1 MYSGRAD
8 GKESGKGNGHMAD
21 VENEKKKAYLRQYRD
36 AVRQMKRAEER
47 INEMRIT
54 KMYPSPLMPDGMPH
68 AHEPSDLSGY
78 AAMLDREERKY
89 LKYRYQRIRLCKEI
103 TDKIE
108 RLESED
114 EKDVLT
120 YRYIKFMKWEDIC
133 RKMGRSWQ
141 QVHRIHAKSLKNFK
155 M

>member
-1 MYSGRAD
+1 
-8 GKESGKGNGHMAD
+8 MAD
-21 VENEKKKAYLRQYRD
+21 VENEKKKAYLWQYRD

-47 INEMRIT
+47 INEMRSA

-68 AHEPSDLSGY
+68 SHEPSDLSGY

-89 LKYRYQRIRLCKEI
+89 MKYRYQRIRLCKEI